1 MNKKITAVL
10 VVLILF
16 LGAFGLYK
24 ALAPKGAE
32 GSKEVTINIIVESE
46 SINFSEKIK
55 SDELYL
61 EGLLKE
67 YSDELQVVTEETQYG
82 PMLIGLKGYSADM
95 SKEFFNIKIN
105 GEDAMVGIKEIP
117 VNDKDVYTFEV
128 KGF

>member
-1 MNKKITAVL
+1 MNKKITS
-10 VVLILF
+10 VLIILVLL
-16 LGAFGLYK
+16 LGGFGIYR
-24 ALAPKGAE
+24 ALSPKGTE

-46 SINFSEKIK
+46 NISFSENFT

-67 YSDELQVVTEETQYG
+67 YTDELQVVTEETQYG
-82 PMLIGLKGYSADM
+82 PMLMGLKGYKTDIT
-95 SKEFFNIKIN
+95 KEFFNININ
-105 GEDAMVGIKEIP
+105 GEDAMLGIKEIP